1 MKVKRWTA
9 VLLAVVMVAACLYGC
24 GGSSGEAEK
33 KEEAADGGA
42 AKVVNIAIQPSA
54 AFIPLMIARENGWIE
69 EALKDQGVE
78 VKWNDF
84 ESGPPM
90 NESLAAGS
98 SDIGVVGD
106 VPVVSAIAAG
116 QENEI
121 VMTTCDAPESY
132 EFIVSPDSDIKS
144 IKDLKGKVI
153 GTTIGSTA
161 HNLVKKLCDTAGM
174 DVNKDVELMN
184 ISAGD
189 AEATLSGGDVDA
201 VAFWEPTPT
210 RMAANGTGKVI
221 ADGTDC
227 GLLGV
232 NNMVARKEFA
242 QANPEV
248 MSAIIEQYAR
258 GVAALPDLDDETTK
272 KVAEYLMLEPEQ
284 VQEVAAKYKYT
295 VVISDE
301 DIENLQDTI
310 KFLVTIGSLEEEYDV
325 SEHVNTDYMD
335 AANIDQYLK

>member
-1 MKVKRWTA
+1 MKMKRISA
-9 VLLAVVMVAACLYGC
+9 LVLAALLAVMCLSAC
-24 GGSSGEAEK
+24 GGSSGDS
-33 KEEAADGGA
+33 KEESSGDGA

-54 AFIPLMIARENGWIE
+54 AFIPLYIARENGWIE
-69 EALKDQGVE
+69 EALKDKGVE
-78 VKWNDF
+78 VNWNDF

-116 QENEI
+116 QDNEI

-132 EFIVSPDSDIKS
+132 EFLVRPDSDVKS
-144 IKDLKGKVI
+144 IADLKGKVI
-153 GTTIGSTA
+153 GTTIGSTG

-184 ISAGD
+184 LSTGD
-189 AEATLSGGDVDA
+189 AEATLTNGDVDA

-210 RMAANGTGKVI
+210 RMVANGTGKII

-248 MSAIIEQYAR
+248 MSVIIEQYAR
-258 GVAALPDLDDETTK
+258 GVAALKDLDDETK
-272 KVAEYLMLEPEQ
+272 AKVAADLSLEPDQ
-284 VQEVAAKYKYT
+284 LMDVAAKYNYT

-301 DIENLQDTI
+301 DIVNLQDTI
-310 KFLVTIGSLEEEYDV
+310 KFLVTIGNLEEEYDV
-325 SEHVNTDYMD
+325 SEHINTEYMD